1 MSSNLDLIKHLDDET
16 IKLKNLK
23 KEILSTISQ
32 MKRYT
37 QEDLDYSLMLLE
49 KNFKEIFENIKD
61 VRSEV

>member
-23 KEILSTISQ
+23 KEILTTISQ